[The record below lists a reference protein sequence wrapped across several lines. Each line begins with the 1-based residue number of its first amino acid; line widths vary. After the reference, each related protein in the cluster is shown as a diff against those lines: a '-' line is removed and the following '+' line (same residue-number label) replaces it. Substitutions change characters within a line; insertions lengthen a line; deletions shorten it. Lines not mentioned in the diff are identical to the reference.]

1 VTAVFGLLSRASLS
15 ALLAVL
21 AVTSPEAAPP
31 TKTVKV
37 GVITDMSGSLSAQS
51 GRGSVIAAQ
60 MAVEDCLAKECAGM
74 NIEILSADHQ
84 NKPDIAVSIVRKWID
99 VDGVDAVTDII
110 QAAVQLAIQNV
121 MKEKNRIALF
131 PGGTAR
137 LANEDCAPQTSVLW
151 MWDTYGQAIGITRP
165 LATQDSSWFF
175 MAADYAFGTSLI
187 ADGTNLVER
196 AGGRVVGSVRHPF
209 NFSGDFAPFLLQAQ
223 SSGASVVGIGS
234 TGADLINVLKQ
245 AREFGMGKE
254 GQKLASFVLTVPD
267 IAALGLEVAQGVTV
281 NEAFYWNLDAQ
292 TREFGRRFYA
302 RYGKGMPSTIQAGVY
317 SVTLHYLKS
326 VAAAGTTETEAV
338 MKKMHEL
345 PISDPTIR
353 NGTLRRDGRMVH
365 DTYLFRVKSPAE
377 SKEPFDFYKLEAT
390 IPAKEAFRPLQES
403 SCPALKM

>member
-1 VTAVFGLLSRASLS
+1 MTRSFCRSSIAALFVILAAS
-15 ALLAVL
+15 A
-21 AVTSPEAAPP
+21 EAAPP
-31 TKTVKV
+31 TKTVKI

-74 NIEILSADHQ
+74 SIEILSADHQ
-84 NKPDIAVSIVRKWID
+84 NKPDVAVSIVRKWID

-121 MKEKNRIALF
+121 MKEKNHIALF

-165 LATQDSSWFF
+165 LASPDSSWFF

-187 ADGTNLVER
+187 ADGTSLVER

-209 NFSGDFAPFLLQAQ
+209 NFTGDFAPFLLQAQ

-234 TGADLINVLKQ
+234 TGTDLINVLKQ
-245 AREFGMGKE
+245 AREFGMGK
-254 GQKLASFVLTVPD
+254 GTQKLASFVLTVPD
-267 IAALGLEVAQGVTV
+267 IAALGLEVAQGVAV

-292 TREFGRRFYA
+292 TREFGQRFYA

-353 NGTLRRDGRMVH
+353 NGTLRPDGRMVH

-390 IPAKEAFRPLQES
+390 IPAKDAFRPLQES
-403 SCPALKM
+403 SCPALKKL